1 METKK
6 LTHRLY
12 INEYNEE
19 FVKQLSWNKID
30 GLFCTDESTDSVLAI
45 VGTAEDL
52 RKLAGLMFADADAIK
67 AAFPSFMTADDAEA
81 DCIKVVN
88 ECYDFLRD
96 NITRILGKYDH
107 TSALTSM
114 KPEIWK
120 AFDEIANFYVDNR
133 INRISK

>member
-6 LTHRLY
+6 FTHRLY

-30 GLFCTDESTDSVLAI
+30 GLFCTDESTDKVLAV

-52 RKLAGLMFADADAIK
+52 RKLAGLMFADENEIK
-67 AAFPSFMTADDAEA
+67 AAFPSFVTKDDAEA
-81 DCIKVVN
+81 DCIKVIN
-88 ECYDFLRD
+88 ECYDILRD
-96 NITRILGKYDH
+96 NIARMLCKYEH

-114 KPEIWK
+114 KPEI
-120 AFDEIANFYVDNR
+120 
-133 INRISK
+133 